1 MTIYA
6 IAIFAPFVIRQLFD
20 YSENIFPDL
29 DTPLPDVLV
38 DSLTF
43 AILVLF
49 FLAIVRIKNYLYH
62 NWLGRQQYAIYYHAW
77 NYVYKDKTVLRK
89 CISSYY

>member
-1 MTIYA
+1 
-6 IAIFAPFVIRQLFD
+6 
-20 YSENIFPDL
+20 L
-29 DTPLPDVLV
+29 DTPSTDVLA

-62 NWLGRQQYAIYYHAW
+62 NRNMSAAITIVIMVIHRTVAIYS
-77 NYVYKDKTVLRK
+77 NNQRLRWTW
-89 CISSYY
+89 IL